1 MPRPSPPSAQN
12 RARDT
17 ARATDGRTTG
27 PQSSQPSRHA
37 RARGNGEVAA
47 RCDGRRRAR
56 HSRPRTRRFRRP
68 GATACRRRRPRPG
81 PPGAARVEA
90 ARRRR
95 RRAAPAAA
103 FGAMATSGIDGHRP
117 GGAEAGGRKEVF
129 RHRWRTRS
137 PKGRRRARRPEA
149 GRGRGGERCGA
160 VAMQAAHNRQPATAS
175 GAARAAATACAITEG
190 PPVRPGRVPCARCGR
205 AATARRRSR
214 GVGRLTRARP
224 TTAGRRAAASPRTRG
239 RGRQDDRVHV
249 RAICAIVS
257 RRDCWMCRG
266 PLLAPVVART
276 LRGSEGKSGRCSCER
291 SPATAPRGAAHLGV
305 ARDVPDVVGAVL
317 RRPASGWSVS
327 CRTCPLGRGVAGV
340 DGKEGDQYSFSV
352 PNSQCQGSKGLL

>member
-1 MPRPSPPSAQN
+1 
-12 RARDT
+12 
-17 ARATDGRTTG
+17 
-27 PQSSQPSRHA
+27 
-37 RARGNGEVAA
+37 
-47 RCDGRRRAR
+47 
-56 HSRPRTRRFRRP
+56 
-68 GATACRRRRPRPG
+68 
-81 PPGAARVEA
+81 
-90 ARRRR
+90 
-95 RRAAPAAA
+95 
-103 FGAMATSGIDGHRP
+103 MAKSGIDGHRP

-137 PKGRRRARRPEA
+137 TKGRRRARRPEA

-291 SPATAPRGAAHLGV
+291 SPATAPRGPLTWESQGTYRMSSAPFCVGRPPAGRSRAGL
-305 ARDVPDVVGAVL
+305 ARLDGESPGSTG
-317 RRPASGWSVS
+317 RRGISIRSRCRIPSARVRRGCCRPRRGGTSRTS
-327 CRTCPLGRGVAGV
+327 CRWPP
-340 DGKEGDQYSFSV
+340 SS
-352 PNSQCQGSKGLL
+352 